1 MKKKCPKSKKRVCI
15 KGRGRRPSRCFCA
28 RKRR

>member
-1 MKKKCPKSKKRVCI
+1 MKKCPKSKKRVCI
-15 KGRGRRPSRCFCA
+15 KKGRGRRTARCFCA